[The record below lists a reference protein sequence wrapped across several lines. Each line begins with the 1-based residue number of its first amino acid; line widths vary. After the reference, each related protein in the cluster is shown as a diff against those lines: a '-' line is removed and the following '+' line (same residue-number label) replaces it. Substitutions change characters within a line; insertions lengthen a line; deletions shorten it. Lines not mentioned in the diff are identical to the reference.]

1 MVSPNSLNEKVPLLR
16 IPVSS
21 KKGKYVLVIHGGAGT
36 MDRASSSPAKEAM
49 YKNVLSAALRAGY
62 AVLADGGEAMDAAV
76 AAVTVLED
84 CPLFNSGKGAVFNVA
99 GKNELESSIMLSKP
113 PSSHPEIPASRRGI
127 GLTLLTQT
135 RNPSQLARAF
145 YLSPALAPHAMLSGA
160 SAEETSQDYL
170 GFELVDPSYYY
181 TEGRWKE
188 HRRGLGLSEEPL
200 PHRQNNSQ
208 SCRYES
214 EHLDKLPTG
223 TVGAVALDVRG
234 CIAAVTSTGGKTNKL
249 VGRVGDTPQMGSG
262 YWAEEWI
269 VDGWLRKAWN
279 HISGKGRKR
288 AVGVSGTGDG
298 DYFIRL
304 ATASTIGRRVR
315 FLHEPLQK
323 AAEWAVEDLRKEGGA
338 GGVIAVDSSGNVA
351 MPLNSSGMYR
361 GVIREDGVPKTAI
374 FDDDVLS

>member
-1 MVSPNSLNEKVPLLR
+1 MLGSRSANEKAPLLR
-16 IPVSS
+16 VLVSS
-21 KKGKYVLVIHGGAGT
+21 KKSKYVLVVHGGAGT
-36 MDRASSSPAKEAM
+36 MSRQDSTPEKEAM
-49 YKNVLSAALRAGY
+49 YKKMLSAALRAGY
-62 AVLADGGEAMDAAV
+62 DVLANGGEAMDATV

-84 CPLFNSGKGAVFNVA
+84 CPLFNAGKGAVFNVA

-113 PSSHPEIPASRRGI
+113 PSSHPEISASRRGF

-145 YLSPALAPHAMLSGA
+145 YLSPDLVPHTMLSGP
-160 SAEETSQDYL
+160 SAEKASEAEL
-170 GFELVDPSYYY
+170 GFKLVDPSYYF
-181 TEGRWKE
+181 TEGRWRE
-188 HRRGLGLSEEPL
+188 HRRGLGLPEEPL
-200 PHRQNNSQ
+200 PNGHQDSE
-208 SCRYES
+208 SCGADN

-223 TVGAVALDVRG
+223 TVGAVALDIRG

-262 YWAEEWI
+262 FWAEEWK
-269 VDGWLRKAWN
+269 VHGWFRKAWN
-279 HISGKGRKR
+279 HVSGKGNSR

-315 FLHEPLQK
+315 LLHEPLHK
-323 AAEWAVEDLRKEGGA
+323 AAAWAVEDLRKEGGA
-338 GGVIAVDSSGNVA
+338 GGVIAVDNRGNVA

-374 FDDDVLS
+374 FDDDVPS